1 MMPIWVKGV
10 IKQRL
15 ARPNEGRFGR
25 FRSLILFRTTQ
36 RAIFAFGFA
45 KNQLDNISE
54 DNLKA
59 LKLVAKT
66 LLEHDD
72 EQTDELVEKGRANPW

>member
-1 MMPIWVKGV
+1 MPSS
-10 IKQRL
+10 
-15 ARPNEGRFGR
+15 
-25 FRSLILFRTTQ
+25 RSALP
-36 RAIFAFGFA
+36 

-72 EQTDELVEKGRANPW
+72 EQTEELVEKGELTEVKCDEEDV

>member
-1 MMPIWVKGV
+1 MG
-10 IKQRL
+10 
-15 ARPNEGRFGR
+15 

-36 RAIFAFGFA
+36 RAIFVFGFA

-54 DNLKA
+54 DNLRA

-66 LLEHDD
+66 LLKHDD
-72 EQTDELVEKGRANPW
+72 EQTEELVEKGELTEVKCDEEDL